1 MQQRV
6 YVMEGFTTMS
16 RNIRNVGWLFLLLV
30 SAVIQVRIMQE
41 LFGVYDMDYW
51 HVVAISC
58 CPIVLFASCAAVFR
72 SLWKGK

>member
-1 MQQRV
+1 
-6 YVMEGFTTMS
+6 MS

-58 CPIVLFASCAAVFR
+58 CPIVLFVSCASVFR